1 MISLKSNFEL
11 LAQYN
16 QWMNSSIYQSAS
28 ELGDAELAKDRGA
41 FFGSIMGTLN
51 HLLAG
56 DTVWLQRL
64 SAHDHPFQAL
74 VHVHELKTPTA
85 LDSIL
90 YAQLDSLWAAR
101 TQVDGLIVRFVD
113 ELTDK
118 VLASSLSFGNAKGEP
133 CKKNVG
139 ALLQHLFNHQTHHR
153 GQVTTLLTQ
162 AGVEV
167 GVTDLVAMIP
177 NELEF

>member
-11 LAQYN
+11 LARYN

-28 ELGDAELAKDRGA
+28 QLGKAELDKDRGA
-41 FFGSIMGTLN
+41 FFGSMMGTLN

-56 DTVWLQRL
+56 DTVWLQRF
-64 SAHDHPFQAL
+64 SAHEQPFQSLAHIHDL
-74 VHVHELKTPTA
+74 RTPTA

-90 YAQLDSLWAAR
+90 YAEFDSLWAAR
-101 TQVDGLIVRFVD
+101 IHVDDLIIGFVD
-113 ELTDK
+113 ELTDN
-118 VLASSLSFGNAKGEP
+118 VLDSSLCFNNATGEP
-133 CKKNVG
+133 CKKNLG
-139 ALLQHLFNHQTHHR
+139 TLLQHLFNHQTHHR

-162 AGVEV
+162 AGVRV

-177 NELEF
+177 NELDS